1 MDLLSVKI
9 FITFSTTISTDFNV
23 GTFNL
28 DTILSAVALYYTI
41 KQERRVKRERQHQK
55 QTAQK

>member
-1 MDLLSVKI
+1 MELLLIKI
-9 FITFSTTISTDFNV
+9 FITFSTTISVNFNV

-41 KQERRVKRERQHQK
+41 KQERRMEHERNK
-55 QTAQK
+55 ETASK